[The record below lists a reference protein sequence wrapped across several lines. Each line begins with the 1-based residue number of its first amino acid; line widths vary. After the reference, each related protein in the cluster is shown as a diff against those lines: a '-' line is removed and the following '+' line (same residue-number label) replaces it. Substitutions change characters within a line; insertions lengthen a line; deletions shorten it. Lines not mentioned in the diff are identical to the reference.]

1 MIRNLDVKITGVLG
15 PSSDVHAIARL
26 WWKPMELK
34 SWHIKIPS
42 HYMTGWIYDASD
54 MFGEKLITIL
64 LVMFSS
70 TQCFA
75 DIFWLLPHTLMFL
88 LGQPVLLMLLPLWAH
103 TVDGSR
109 MPAYLFWMP
118 HLCHLSKHSTNK
130 TFTLCLDHV
139 VCTYHRGPK
148 LGHILCSCYFCSSFF
163 PDSSLQPTQ
172 LLAYFKC

>member
-54 MFGEKLITIL
+54 MFGETYYYFAF
-64 LVMFSS
+64 VMFSS

-139 VCTYHRGPK
+139 VCTYHRG
-148 LGHILCSCYFCSSFF
+148 S
-163 PDSSLQPTQ
+163 
-172 LLAYFKC
+172 